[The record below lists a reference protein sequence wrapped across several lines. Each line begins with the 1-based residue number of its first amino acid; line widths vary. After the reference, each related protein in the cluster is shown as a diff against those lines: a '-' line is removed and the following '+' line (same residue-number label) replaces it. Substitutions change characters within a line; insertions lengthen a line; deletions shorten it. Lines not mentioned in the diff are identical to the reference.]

1 MELNEA
7 IQMVQNAATNGA
19 INLGDT
25 FKIALRNEAD
35 KKNEEIVKAMNGKG
49 LGEDVLAGIDKIIAE
64 NKANANAIAKNAV
77 SAAFGPEA
85 FEVDVNGKK
94 ESMTN
99 AAHEYAIQ
107 KCSGKTG
114 ADLETAI
121 NSLKDDVVM
130 KSIRANQA
138 DPNSG
143 INRIHE
149 NAKPLDT
156 GRKTF
161 NA

>member
-1 MELNEA
+1 M
-7 IQMVQNAATNGA
+7 
-19 INLGDT
+19 
-25 FKIALRNEAD
+25 
-35 KKNEEIVKAMNGKG
+35 
-49 LGEDVLAGIDKIIAE
+49 
-64 NKANANAIAKNAV
+64 
-77 SAAFGPEA
+77 
-85 FEVDVNGKK
+85 NGKK

-114 ADLETAI
+114 TDLETAI

-149 NAKPLDT
+149 N
-156 GRKTF
+156 GG
-161 NA
+161 NAGQGAANTVAVY